1 MARPSTIPAAVPD
14 VPNGY
19 ELRLYRPGDEAA
31 YRDLYNLAFPGDY
44 LEHTLAHAVPRGFFV
59 VEHTASGHL
68 VASCVAEHRS
78 WDGGHRWGAL
88 DWLIGDP
95 SHAGLGL
102 GTAVSAKVTNRLVEE
117 GYSTPGLETEDF
129 RLAAIN
135 IYLKLGWRPYL
146 YLDDMESRWRT
157 TYERLGRPFLREQC
171 LDP

>member
-1 MARPSTIPAAVPD
+1 M
-14 VPNGY
+14 
-19 ELRLYRPGDEAA
+19 
-31 YRDLYNLAFPGDY
+31 
-44 LEHTLAHAVPRGFFV
+44 
-59 VEHTASGHL
+59 
-68 VASCVAEHRS
+68 
-78 WDGGHRWGAL
+78 
-88 DWLIGDP
+88 
-95 SHAGLGL
+95 GLGA
-102 GTAVSAKVTNRLVEE
+102 AVSAKVTNRLVEE